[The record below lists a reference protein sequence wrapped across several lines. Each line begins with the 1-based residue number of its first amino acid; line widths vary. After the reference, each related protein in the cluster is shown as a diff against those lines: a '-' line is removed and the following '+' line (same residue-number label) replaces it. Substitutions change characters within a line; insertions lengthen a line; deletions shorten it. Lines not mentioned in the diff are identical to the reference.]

1 MTNPT
6 PLNPDALEAAAK
18 SLDVNYNPE
27 QWPVMASMM
36 RDYAEAAVS
45 AYLAVAQPVVNS
57 MEELEALPV
66 GSVILSE
73 SYQYS
78 LTVPNYPV
86 VFQKLYTQEWHR
98 GGRLADTH
106 PEIIIPARVIYQPE
120 VDDA

>member
-1 MTNPT
+1 M
-6 PLNPDALEAAAK
+6 
-18 SLDVNYNPE
+18 
-27 QWPVMASMM
+27 
-36 RDYAEAAVS
+36 S
-45 AYLAVAQPVVNS
+45 AYLAAAQLVVNS